1 MGGVLKWVLIGGH
14 RGHRPSTAL
23 EFPLWKFHIENDEV
37 SVAEALADGDE
48 ALDSDRQESAA
59 TTQSADKDASSEPSA
74 VSSEGRRLLIQSSTE
89 QRDSHDDYVCHLPH
103 FIDRLLL
110 EQYLEREFLLRLPF
124 MFWLPILLILV
135 TMEFPTGIMFEIH
148 SNLRNHL
155 GLDDVAEAT
164 TTDAIYDFL
173 AATFLPGVGEMNPT
187 DSQFVESSVRDGFIQ
202 LSQKKRYRQATALV
216 TYPVLYIVRGP
227 DSTGK
232 CDDIGDFGRA
242 YQSFFWEFYYCHLL
256 PASPVEES
264 ASASMS
270 NTTGNTTATGF
281 RCGEDPTDL
290 PDLLQCF
297 DKSSDADTLPTYQ
310 SSWPVQNYI
319 AEVMVK
325 SGATRLAAVDVAP
338 TTDRIEFYRAN
349 GWIDGSASAV
359 GTITTFYTPVA
370 DIYTFVSVYYKIGAV
385 GHIQGSVYLNSF
397 KDVAPQSMWLVGML
411 LAIGLT
417 LLQTGIDMFR
427 AFHPGYLARGVGMK
441 EYLLGMHAVHLGGPP
456 PQSSPSTDKNGTVV
470 APEGHTTSA
479 SDEYYEAVRKR
490 KRNLRRS
497 AVFESLSDLLV
508 LSTLVLKLA
517 AYLPSVGLTVPSFL
531 GTLEFSKVALS
542 LLSWDPHNE
551 TGQYLTELLRA
562 SQIETLAD
570 SLRTLTMVI
579 LCLCCSR
586 FVFFLATHPRV
597 AILAET
603 VRIGSDDM
611 FHFFILF
618 ATLYSLLAFLARWVF
633 GDSLAQ
639 FKSFN
644 DALYT
649 QAGPFR

>member
-1 MGGVLKWVLIGGH
+1 MTLGSLK
-14 RGHRPSTAL
+14 
-23 EFPLWKFHIENDEV
+23 ENDEV

-242 YQSFFWEFYYCHLL
+242 YQSFFWNFYYCHLL

-264 ASASMS
+264 ASASTS
-270 NTTGNTTATGF
+270 NTTGNTTATGVAKI
-281 RCGEDPTDL
+281 RPTC

-456 PQSSPSTDKNGTVV
+456 PQSSPPTDKNGTVV
-470 APEGHTTSA
+470 APEEHT
-479 SDEYYEAVRKR
+479 
-490 KRNLRRS
+490 
-497 AVFESLSDLLV
+497 VFESLSDLLV

-531 GTLEFSKVALS
+531 GTLEFSKVAPS
-542 LLSWDPHNE
+542 LLGWDPHNE